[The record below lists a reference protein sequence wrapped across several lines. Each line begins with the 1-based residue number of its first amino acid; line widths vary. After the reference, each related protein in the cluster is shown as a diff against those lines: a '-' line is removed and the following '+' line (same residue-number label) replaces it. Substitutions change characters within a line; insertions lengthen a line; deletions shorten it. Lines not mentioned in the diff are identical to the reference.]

1 MTEEI
6 KEDMVEVKEPK
17 PKKAPKKKSYFN
29 ERELRCRHTGECKF
43 DDEFL
48 DLLNKIRKECDFP
61 FKVTSAYRHPSHPN
75 ESRKQATGA
84 HCTGKAIDI
93 AVSGQQ
99 AIELVSVAIAN
110 GITRIGVQQKGTSR
124 FIHLDICTKED
135 FPDRDYFPEEAIW
148 SY

>member
-6 KEDMVEVKEPK
+6 KEEIVEKKK
-17 PKKAPKKKSYFN
+17 PKKAKKKSYFS
-29 ERELRCRHTGECKF
+29 ERELRCRHTQEYKF
-43 DDEFL
+43 DEEFL
-48 DLLNKIRKECDFP
+48 DLLNKIREECDFP
-61 FKVTSAYRHPSHPN
+61 FRVTSAYRHPTHPN

-93 AVSGQQ
+93 AVSGAQ
-99 AIELVSVAIAN
+99 AMELVSVAIAN
-110 GITRIGVQQKGTSR
+110 GITRIGVQQKGMNR